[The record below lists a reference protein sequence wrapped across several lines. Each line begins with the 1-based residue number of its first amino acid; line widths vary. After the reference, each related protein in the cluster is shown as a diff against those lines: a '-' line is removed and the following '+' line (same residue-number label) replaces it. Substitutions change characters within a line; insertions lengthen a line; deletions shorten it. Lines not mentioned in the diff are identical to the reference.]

1 MSRSKWALAET
12 RWRRAFVYGA
22 GKRRRLEGRLV
33 LERRISSPGGV
44 SATRYAVILLAAGM
58 LVMAAEPARALATS
72 VKEAPAATPPHPA
85 DPVVVLA
92 RGSGYGGGT
101 NAALVRSLQRRL
113 DRSGFTPGPIDG
125 RFGPRTEHAVEL
137 FQGAHGLVVD
147 GIAGPV
153 TLSALRTPA
162 TVLLPGAGYAS
173 VGSGA
178 VRRLQRQLRRDG
190 FSPGP
195 VDGRY
200 GPLTERAVSR
210 FQAAHG
216 LQVDGIAGRQ
226 TFGEL
231 KHVAAG
237 RPRAPRSRP
246 RPRPTTPSHPRTP
259 SHSRTPSHPRTRSH
273 PRTQS
278 RSTTP
283 SSQRG
288 RTSRSGGAS
297 RPVAL
302 VVAGLIC
309 LAALMGGA
317 WLIGRR
323 RRTSNG
329 AVAQPAGSDTAPAI
343 PSGLAATTE
352 AHGPVEAGEL
362 VDRGADDQDD
372 AVAASNLGVLLER
385 RGDLA
390 GAEAAYRQA
399 DARGSADGAF
409 NLAGLLLERG
419 EVEAAMAAYRRA
431 DERGDSMAAATLGLL
446 LLEQGDEVAALDA
459 YARGDER
466 GDAGSAVNLG
476 VLRERRGDLVGAEA
490 AYRRADA
497 RGSADGAFN
506 LGALLEERGD
516 LTDAIAA
523 YHRADERGDTTAAL
537 HAGMLLERCGH
548 LRDALAAYQRAQR
561 SDQPRIAEVARSRE
575 EALALGI
582 SLAGKRGER

>member
-1 MSRSKWALAET
+1 M
-12 RWRRAFVYGA
+12 
-22 GKRRRLEGRLV
+22 
-33 LERRISSPGGV
+33 
-44 SATRYAVILLAAGM
+44 LLAAGM
-58 LVMAAEPARALATS
+58 LAMAAEPARALAAS
-72 VKEAPAATPPHPA
+72 VKDARPATPAHPA
-85 DPVVVLA
+85 DPVAVLA

-101 NAALVRSLQRRL
+101 DAALVRSLQRRL
-113 DRSGFTPGPIDG
+113 DSSGFTPGPIDG
-125 RFGPRTEHAVEL
+125 IFGPRTEHAVEL
-137 FQGAHGLVVD
+137 FQSAHGLVVD
-147 GIAGPV
+147 GIAGPA
-153 TLSALRTPA
+153 TLSALRTPS
-162 TVLLPGAGYAS
+162 TVLFPGAGYPGA
-173 VGSGA
+173 GSGA
-178 VRRLQRQLRRDG
+178 VRRLQRELRRDG

-195 VDGRY
+195 IDGRY
-200 GPLTERAVSR
+200 GPVTERAVRR
-210 FQAAHG
+210 FQAAHA

-231 KHVAAG
+231 KRVAAG
-237 RPRAPRSRP
+237 RGTAPRSRP
-246 RPRPTTPSHPRTP
+246 RPRPTTPTRPTTPSHPRRPSHPRTP
-259 SHSRTPSHPRTRSH
+259 SQPA
-273 PRTQS
+273 
-278 RSTTP
+278 TP
-283 SSQRG
+283 SSHRG

-297 RPVAL
+297 WPVAL

-309 LAALMGGA
+309 LLALISGV
-317 WLIGRR
+317 WLIDRRR
-323 RRTSNG
+323 RRTSNA
-329 AVAQPAGSDTAPAI
+329 AVVQPAGSDKAPAVS
-343 PSGLAATTE
+343 SGLAASTE
-352 AHGPVEAGEL
+352 AHGPVEAAEL
-362 VDRGADDQDD
+362 VDAEDQDD

-390 GAEAAYRQA
+390 GAEASYRQA

-419 EVEAAMAAYRRA
+419 DVEAAMAAYHRA
-431 DERGDSMAAATLGLL
+431 DERGDAMAAATLGLL

-459 YARGDER
+459 YARADER
-466 GDAGSAVNLG
+466 GDVGSAVNLG
-476 VLRERRGDLVGAEA
+476 VLCERRGDLVGAEA

-537 HAGMLLERCGH
+537 HAGLLLERRGH
-548 LRDALAAYQRAQR
+548 LRDALAAFQRAQR